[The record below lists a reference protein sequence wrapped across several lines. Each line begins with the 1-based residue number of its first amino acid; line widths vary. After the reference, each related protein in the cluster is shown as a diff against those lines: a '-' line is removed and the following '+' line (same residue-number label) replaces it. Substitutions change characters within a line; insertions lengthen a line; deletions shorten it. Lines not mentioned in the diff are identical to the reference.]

1 MRASQTDTLKVF
13 DFSRDLKSHFEHQ
26 DSHLSKG
33 VHHRS
38 NLVFSPR
45 GIARHKRRFTIRFAH
60 AMLFAHAVCALQATP
75 ASSRRKHEQMGPPL
89 TPQ

>member
-1 MRASQTDTLKVF
+1 MSFDKLIVCCVGFRRLETGVRASQTDTLKVF

-38 NLVFSPR
+38 NPVFSQ
-45 GIARHKRRFTIRFAH
+45 GA
-60 AMLFAHAVCALQATP
+60 
-75 ASSRRKHEQMGPPL
+75 
-89 TPQ
+89 